1 MTQFEIGMIALQWAG
16 FACLVMGTAYLA
28 SRRRLGALL
37 TIGGCISLGAWAL
50 LLTPTAWGAFAV
62 QFTVGLFS
70 VRNYIKWGNER
81 AQS

>member
-1 MTQFEIGMIALQWAG
+1 MIGLQWAG
-16 FACLVMGTAYLA
+16 FACLVVGTACLA
-28 SRRRLGALL
+28 NRRRLGALL
-37 TIGGCISLGAWAL
+37 TICGCFYLGAWAL

-81 AQS
+81 TQP